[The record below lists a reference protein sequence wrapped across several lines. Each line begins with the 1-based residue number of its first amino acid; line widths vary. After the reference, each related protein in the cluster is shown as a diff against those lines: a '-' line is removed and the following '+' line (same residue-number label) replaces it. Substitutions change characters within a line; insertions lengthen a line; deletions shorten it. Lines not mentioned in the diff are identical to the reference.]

1 MITILFSLRYHMCA
15 CPIPTQGLGVLTREE
30 KTNFDYNSQ
39 YPQPSAP
46 HLVNQYAAEFVAEIS
61 ETDKDSNNMISS
73 FHRPFTKLGKMF
85 GAPHFEMVLFH
96 TVTTFCKQ
104 YHQKRQYR
112 PALGFIGLG
121 TYEDGRGQKRFKG
134 TKTLFQAS
142 QFPRA
147 MALHLF
153 TILKLNV

>member
-1 MITILFSLRYHMCA
+1 
-15 CPIPTQGLGVLTREE
+15 
-30 KTNFDYNSQ
+30 
-39 YPQPSAP
+39 
-46 HLVNQYAAEFVAEIS
+46 
-61 ETDKDSNNMISS
+61 MISS

-85 GAPHFEMVLFH
+85 GAPHLDSITESITLSWVSLPFSI
-96 TVTTFCKQ
+96 T
-104 YHQKRQYR
+104 RQYR